1 MAGSWRLKVSR
12 RLKSVTVKRSVPA
25 QALGDALLAWEM
37 NGVPIPLAHGGPL
50 RLIVPG
56 YNGVNNVKDIKRLA
70 FTQEQSDAVIQK
82 TGYRV
87 SPPGQKGD
95 PGQPVVWEMPAKSWI
110 NFPAPEQ
117 GSVPAGLVQIKGV
130 GFSGLT
136 AVKAIEVSVDGGKS
150 FKPAQLVGPDLSN
163 CAWRQFVFPVVL
175 GAGTHRLMCHVIE
188 TSGTVQAEE
197 RVENADGYSNAS
209 WRDHALDITVV

>member
-1 MAGSWRLKVSR
+1 MSTMSSTSSVRHSLRSKATQSFKKRAAVCRLRAK
-12 RLKSVTVKRSVPA
+12 
-25 QALGDALLAWEM
+25 
-37 NGVPIPLAHGGPL
+37 
-50 RLIVPG
+50 
-56 YNGVNNVKDIKRLA
+56 
-70 FTQEQSDAVIQK
+70 
-82 TGYRV
+82 
-87 SPPGQKGD
+87 KGD

-150 FKPAQLVGPDLSN
+150 FKPAQLVGPDLSKY
-163 CAWRQFVFPVVL
+163 AWRQFVFPVVL
-175 GAGTHRLMCHVIE
+175 AAGTHRLMCHVIE